1 MISYFWY
8 DIIYDITIWLIF
20 SPFLRELCVILPMI
34 SYTYHTKSAMI
45 SLYYDINH
53 DIIADMLW
61 YCPLISLYSDII
73 AIWYQGFY
81 DMFPYIMSPARRAG
95 AGWGRQGPG
104 APPPPASPSPRCWGR
119 VFSWTA
125 TGQRPWSCSWT
136 CSVAVTSSIRWK
148 ISGKFQV
155 DSNYKFELIISGP
168 LLGYLQSCSPCWP
181 VSSCRPAAL
190 SSGLS
195 HWQSLRSARE
205 SAGPTRIRCQSGLTA
220 SDRWLVV
227 SRYKRSE
234 PELVTSLH
242 ER

>member
-1 MISYFWY
+1 MKLAMISYQ
-8 DIIYDITIWLIF
+8 
-20 SPFLRELCVILPMI
+20 
-34 SYTYHTKSAMI
+34 YHTKSAMI
-45 SLYYDINH
+45 SLSYDITH

-61 YCPLISLYSDII
+61 YGPLISLSPDII

-81 DMFPYIMSPARRAG
+81 DMFPYIMAPARRAG
-95 AGWGRQGPG
+95 AGPPLVPGWGRQGPG
-104 APPPPASPSPRCWGR
+104 APPPPASISPTCWGR

-125 TGQRPWSCSWT
+125 TGQRPWSRSWT
-136 CSVAVTSSIRWK
+136 CSVAATSSIRWK
-148 ISGKFQV
+148 ISWKFQV
-155 DSNYKFELIISGP
+155 ERNSKFELVISGP
-168 LLGYLQSCSPCWP
+168 LLGYLRSCSPCWP
-181 VSSCRPAAL
+181 VSSCSPAAL

-205 SAGPTRIRCQSGLTA
+205 SAGPTRIHCQSGLTA

-227 SRYKRSE
+227 SRYKHSHGE